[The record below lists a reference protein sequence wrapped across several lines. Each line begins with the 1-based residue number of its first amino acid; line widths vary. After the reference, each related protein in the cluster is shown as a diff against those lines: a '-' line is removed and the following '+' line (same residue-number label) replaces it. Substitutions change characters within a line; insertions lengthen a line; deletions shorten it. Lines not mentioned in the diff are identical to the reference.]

1 MAGCC
6 GVEEGA
12 EREVTSEE
20 EKRKKKKRKTQPGGN
35 NVPGV
40 EKTTCSV
47 DRPCGIVGW
56 LVGWLASWIYTYYT
70 HKHAGIRRRGGWP
83 SSSQAPL
90 LPTYEEH
97 DVAVLSPCRQVHAR
111 TARLVLPAIGP
122 WPLGGTKSRVCLG
135 CVWPLVCSAADGS
148 PVVIGEHRG
157 QDQPAW
163 DLECIIPHFC
173 HARDCCE
180 LSSGEFQPHFSPI
193 GCRLLHVTL
202 AQHGIGAVP

>member
-1 MAGCC
+1 M
-6 GVEEGA
+6 
-12 EREVTSEE
+12 
-20 EKRKKKKRKTQPGGN
+20 
-35 NVPGV
+35 
-40 EKTTCSV
+40 
-47 DRPCGIVGW
+47 
-56 LVGWLASWIYTYYT
+56 ASWIYTYYT

-122 WPLGGTKSRVCLG
+122 WAFGGTKSRVCLG

-180 LSSGEFQPHFSPI
+180 LSFGRVSASLLTDRLQIITCHPHPARNRSDAL
-193 GCRLLHVTL
+193 GHVERNTKKVVFIYL
-202 AQHGIGAVP
+202 DAQVYKISKRIIMRCAMCQCQ